1 MSKRT
6 SKQARSSGGRRAVV
20 MIAAAAA
27 LVVIIL
33 YQAGV
38 FTPGHVVAGQTPVE
52 PGTLPPGRTVE
63 VQPVEVPVLYHAVG
77 VVRSRTQIEVA
88 PRIIARVLR
97 VTVRSGDR
105 VKAGELLVKLDARD
119 LQSVVEEAEQQVE
132 AARARIKASGEAVRS
147 AQAALE
153 LARQEEAR
161 IRKLYDD
168 KVATRQQLD
177 QVTARRTQAEAALEQ
192 ARQNDMAARAA
203 LASAEAAMRRAQ
215 TSQGYAMIESPI
227 DGIVGQ
233 REVDTGDMASPGN
246 VLLEV
251 FDPTQ
256 LELEIPIRES
266 LAREVK
272 LETDVT
278 VHVPAIDKTITG
290 KVTEVVPS
298 VDPGSRTFLVK
309 VDVGTVPGM
318 MPGMYANLRYQLRTE
333 EALVIPA
340 RAVSRT
346 GQVEYVTEVT
356 DEGPRR
362 RMVQTVPVD
371 ENRLRVVTGLKS
383 GARIRVPGK

>member
-1 MSKRT
+1 MGKSKPE
-6 SKQARSSGGRRAVV
+6 QAKPSGGRRAVV
-20 MIAAAAA
+20 VIVAAAA

-38 FTPGHVVAGQTPVE
+38 FTPGHVSAGQTPVE
-52 PGTLPPGRTVE
+52 AGQMPPGQTIE
-63 VQPVEVPVLYHAVG
+63 VQPVEVPVFYHAVG

-105 VKAGELLVKLDARD
+105 VKEGELLVKLDARD
-119 LQSVVEEAEQQVE
+119 LQAAVEEAEQQVE
-132 AARARIKASGEAVRS
+132 AARARIKASNEAVRS
-147 AQAALE
+147 AQAALD
-153 LARQEEAR
+153 LARQEEVR
-161 IRKLYDD
+161 IRKLFDD

-192 ARQNDMAARAA
+192 ARQNDMASRAA
-203 LASAEAAMRRAQ
+203 LASAEAAMRRSQ
-215 TSQGYAMIESPI
+215 TNLGYATIESPI
-227 DGIVGQ
+227 DGVVGQ

-251 FDPTQ
+251 FDPTR

-278 VHVPAIDKTITG
+278 VHVPAIEKTITG

-309 VDVGTVPGM
+309 VDVATVPGM
-318 MPGMYANLRYQLRTE
+318 MPGMYANLRYLLRRE
-333 EALVIPA
+333 QALVIPA
-340 RAVSRT
+340 AARSRT

-356 DEGPRR
+356 DQGPRR

-371 ENRLRVVTGLKS
+371 EDRLRVVTGLDP
-383 GARIRVPGK
+383 GARIRVPKK